1 MQKNVPR
8 GYELHNIER
17 VIIMNEKFHDAIN
30 ITKYTSFVLLP
41 SLSTFVG
48 VIGLATNF
56 EYTTLVIT
64 VMSALS
70 VLLGQ
75 LIGEIPVKK
84 PSVEVKEND

>member
-1 MQKNVPR
+1 MD
-8 GYELHNIER
+8 
-17 VIIMNEKFHDAIN
+17 EKFQDAIN
-30 ITKYTSFVLLP
+30 ITKYISFVLLP

-48 VIGLATNF
+48 VVGMATDF

-84 PSVEVKEND
+84 PSVEVKEDD

>member
-1 MQKNVPR
+1 MD
-8 GYELHNIER
+8 
-17 VIIMNEKFHDAIN
+17 EKFYDAIS

-84 PSVEVKEND
+84 PTVEVSEDD